1 VTDYIST
8 RSFLVLRR
16 DSIIAN
22 DTAGIELPQ
31 TEWFS
36 DYRNVDSVMVPFKQV
51 SNNIANGDIVV
62 HVIEV
67 KFNAEI
73 PDSVFRKPATLS
85 QKTGAN

>member
-1 VTDYIST
+1 
-8 RSFLVLRR
+8 VLCV
-16 DSIIAN
+16 IP

-36 DYRNVDSVMVPFKQV
+36 DYRNVDGVMVPFKQV
-51 SNNIANGDIVV
+51 SNNIANGDVVV